1 MKEIDHFDLD
11 GHSLALF
18 LAVIEERSVTAAAA
32 RLGITQS
39 AVSHGLD
46 RLRRIVGDPLFVRS
60 GRGIVATAHAQEL
73 AAKARGVL
81 DGMRDFARAA
91 AFDPKS
97 ATLSLTV
104 AANDLQRDL
113 LLPRF
118 LERVGAKVAQVSLR
132 VIPSDLPQ
140 PELLRENRCD
150 LLITP
155 LPPAGTDILRKRL
168 ARDRYVCFHDPAQRR
183 APRSLDEFLAA
194 RHITVVYPDNVR
206 LNFDKQLEA
215 HGVARD
221 IAVSVPNFAG
231 AASFLRG
238 SAMLAT
244 LPSLLRRGI
253 MAGFAWSEVPIKRQL
268 SELPLYL
275 AWHARNHKDPTS
287 LWLRAILSEVA
298 AEIAPE
304 DSGYA

>member
-1 MKEIDHFDLD
+1 MKEIDHLDLD

-18 LAVIEERSVTAAAA
+18 LAVVEERSVTAAAA

-39 AVSHGLD
+39 AVSHALD
-46 RLRRIVGDPLFVRS
+46 RLRRIVDDPLFVRS

-73 AAKARGVL
+73 AGKARRIL
-81 DGMRDFARAA
+81 DGMQDFSRAS
-91 AFDPKS
+91 AFNPQN
-97 ATLSLTV
+97 ATLSLTI

-118 LERVGAKVAQVSLR
+118 FDRVSATVAHVSLR

-150 LLITP
+150 LLISP
-155 LPPAGTDILRKRL
+155 LPPAGTDILQKL
-168 ARDRYVCFHDPAQRR
+168 LTRDRYICFYDPARR
-183 APRSLDEFLAA
+183 QAPRSLDDFLAA
-194 RHITVVYPDNVR
+194 RHVTVVYSDNER

-215 HGVARD
+215 HGVPRD

-231 AASFLRG
+231 AASFLRDTN
-238 SAMLAT
+238 MLAT

-253 MAGFAWSEVPIKRQL
+253 MNGFAWAPVPIKPQL
-268 SELPLYL
+268 GELPLYM

-287 LWLRAILSEVA
+287 LWLRALLSDVA

-304 DSGYA
+304 E

>member
-1 MKEIDHFDLD
+1 MNETDHLNLD

-46 RLRRIVGDPLFVRS
+46 RLRRIVDDPLFVRS
-60 GRGIVATAHAQEL
+60 GRGIVATAHALSL
-73 AAKARGVL
+73 AGEARRIL
-81 DGMRDFARAA
+81 DTLRDFSRPS

-97 ATLSLTV
+97 ATLSLTI

-118 LERVGAKVAQVSLR
+118 FARIGAAVARVSLR

-140 PELLRENRCD
+140 PELLREGRCD

-155 LPPAGTDILRKRL
+155 LPPAGTDILQKRL
-168 ARDRYVCFHDPAQRR
+168 TRDRYICFYDADRR
-183 APRSLDEFLAA
+183 KPPRSLDDFLAA
-194 RHITVVYPDNVR
+194 RHVTVVYPDNER
-206 LNFDKQLEA
+206 LNFDKLLEA
-215 HGVARD
+215 QRINRD

-238 SAMLAT
+238 TDMLAT

-253 MAGFAWSEVPIKRQL
+253 MRDFRWTQVPVRRAL
-268 SELPLYL
+268 GDLPLYL
-275 AWHARNHKDPTS
+275 AWHVRNQKDPVN
-287 LWLRAILSEVA
+287 LWLRTVLGEVA
-298 AEIAPE
+298 AEIA
-304 DSGYA
+304 DDA

>member
-1 MKEIDHFDLD
+1 MKEIDHLDLD

-18 LAVIEERSVTAAAA
+18 LAVVEERSVTAAAA

-39 AVSHGLD
+39 AVSHALD
-46 RLRRIVGDPLFVRS
+46 RLRRIVDDPLFVRS

-73 AAKARGVL
+73 AGKARRIL
-81 DGMRDFARAA
+81 DGMQDFSRAS
-91 AFDPKS
+91 AFNPQN
-97 ATLSLTV
+97 ATLSLTI

-118 LERVGAKVAQVSLR
+118 FDRVSATVAHVSLR

-150 LLITP
+150 LLISP
-155 LPPAGTDILRKRL
+155 LPPAGTDILQKRL
-168 ARDRYVCFHDPAQRR
+168 ARDRYICFYDPARRR
-183 APRSLDEFLAA
+183 APRSLDDFLAA
-194 RHITVVYPDNVR
+194 RHVTVVYSDNER

-215 HGVARD
+215 HGVLRD

-231 AASFLRG
+231 AASFLRDTN
-238 SAMLAT
+238 MLAT

-253 MAGFAWSEVPIKRQL
+253 MNGFAWTPVPIKRQL
-268 SELPLYL
+268 GELPLYL
-275 AWHARNHKDPTS
+275 AWHVRDHKDPTS
-287 LWLRAILSEVA
+287 LWLRGILSDVA

-304 DSGYA
+304 E